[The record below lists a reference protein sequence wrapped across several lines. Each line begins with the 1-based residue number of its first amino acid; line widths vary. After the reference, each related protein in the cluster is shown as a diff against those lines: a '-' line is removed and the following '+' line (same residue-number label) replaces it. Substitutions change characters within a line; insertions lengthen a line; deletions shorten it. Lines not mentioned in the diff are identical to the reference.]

1 MRSRD
6 IVTLMDEARDTRGQ
20 TWRRLDKTALF
31 EPHQPGTSLDT
42 NNSRDKVLQELIR
55 HNIHMTSLMQHATCG
70 QK

>member
-42 NNSRDKVLQELIR
+42 NNSRDKVL
-55 HNIHMTSLMQHATCG
+55 
-70 QK
+70 